1 MAIERDLI
9 ELLHDHDCVIV
20 PQWGGFLTHYRP
32 ARLDEARHLIHP
44 PGKELGFN
52 RHLVRNDGLLAD
64 HIAKR
69 GHMDFNTAS
78 QRIDEEVAVWQAS
91 LDTHGRFELPHMGI
105 FYRDPEGNLQFDPDK
120 RGNFMRD
127 AYGLRPLKALPVKAE
142 VPVAAVPVIPIT
154 PNVEVEKGSA
164 PRRRRMRLA
173 AAAFAVI
180 LLGAAAFWSWSNS
193 STGGAQWSDLNPLKT
208 STPSLYSLPDAPLPD
223 PAVQAGLFTLPE
235 GVEEVLTIPL
245 TPGDSVAITVD
256 MRPNTPVAPA
266 AVDSTAV
273 VVPKATSTLLKARFH
288 IIGGCFAQPEN
299 ADKRLAELQMAGY
312 PAARLAQRG
321 QLYPVAFA
329 SYASRTEALDA
340 MAAIRQRGDG
350 GAWLLV
356 R

>member
-20 PQWGGFLTHYRP
+20 PRWGGFLTHYRP

-69 GHMDFNTAS
+69 DQVDFSTAS
-78 QRIDEEVAVWQAS
+78 QRIEEEVTVWQEA
-91 LDTHGRFELPHMGI
+91 LALQGRFELAHMGI

-120 RGNFMRD
+120 RGNFLRD

-142 VPVAAVPVIPIT
+142 SSVVEVPVIPFT
-154 PNVEVEKGSA
+154 PVQPVV
-164 PRRRRMRLA
+164 PVTPRMRKPLRWV
-173 AAAFAVI
+173 AAAFAV
-180 LLGAAAFWSWSNS
+180 LVLGASAIWTLSN
-193 STGGAQWSDLNPLKT
+193 TGAGGVQWSDLAPWRNT
-208 STPSLYSLPDAPLPD
+208 TPSTYVLPTDPRPD
-223 PAVQAGLFTLPE
+223 PVVTAGSFTLPE
-235 GVEEVLTIPL
+235 GIEEVRTIPL
-245 TPGDSVAITVD
+245 TPGDSVTITVD
-256 MRPNTPVAPA
+256 LRPARVASVA
-266 AVDSTAV
+266 EVDTTSVAM
-273 VVPKATSTLLKARFH
+273 PKASSVLMKARFH
-288 IIGGCFAQPEN
+288 VIGGCFAQPEN
-299 ADKRLAELQMAGY
+299 ADKRLAELQQAGY
-312 PAARLAQRG
+312 PAVRLSRRG

-329 SYASRTEALDA
+329 SYASRTEALEA
-340 MAAIRQRGDG
+340 MATIRERGDG

>member
-69 GHMDFNTAS
+69 ANIDFSAATL
-78 QRIDEEVAVWQAS
+78 RIEEEVALWQGSFA
-91 LDTHGRFELPHMGI
+91 DQGRFELPHMGI
-105 FYRDPEGNLQFDPDK
+105 FYRDAEGNLQFDPDK

-127 AYGLRPLKALPVKAE
+127 AYGLRPLKALPVKDELAL
-142 VPVAAVPVIPIT
+142 PVLPVIPFT
-154 PNVEVEKGSA
+154 PKPQREPVPG
-164 PRRRRMRLA
+164 PQRRSVRWA
-173 AAAFAVI
+173 AAAFAAVI
-180 LLGAAAFWSWSNS
+180 LGAAAFWSLYNRGN
-193 STGGAQWSDLNPLKT
+193 GGAQWSDISPWRT
-208 STPSLYSLPDAPLPD
+208 GVSPTYVLPDAPLPD
-223 PAVQAGLFTLPE
+223 PVVNAGLFTLPE
-235 GVEEVLTIPL
+235 GTDEVVTVPL
-245 TPGDSVAITVD
+245 TPGDSVTVTVD
-256 MRPNTPVAPA
+256 MRPSAPVAL
-266 AVDSTAV
+266 AVADTTSVAM
-273 VVPKATSTLLKARFH
+273 PKAEGTLLKARFH
-288 IIGGCFAQPEN
+288 VIGGCFAQPEN
-299 ADKRLAELQMAGY
+299 ADKRLAELQVAGY
-312 PAARLAQRG
+312 PAVRLARRG

-329 SYASRTEALDA
+329 SYASRAEALDA
-340 MAAIRQRGDG
+340 LAAIRQRGDG